1 MERERKEGELGG
13 ERKRLGPNPAS
24 LLLRSYNLLL
34 GFLVVALRRHLKGRW
49 TVVKFTRK

>member
-49 TVVKFTRK
+49 TVVKFRRK